1 MKAKLINLIATFNL
15 TSTMKTFLAD
25 LVAPE
30 NVFIMLSKSEK
41 GINICGIDVANKA
54 QMLKHCP
61 DLLKEIEAS
70 QNLSYFVVQG
80 DDFETPLLYI
90 GPNST
95 LTSEEKA
102 DLFA

>member
-61 DLLKEIEAS
+61 DLLNEIKES
-70 QNLSYFVVQG
+70 QNLSYMIAQSE
-80 DDFETPLLYI
+80 DFETPLLYI
-90 GPNST
+90 GPNGN
-95 LTSEEKA
+95 LTSEDKI
-102 DLFA
+102 DIFA